1 MIAPCVFPQSKFTLS
16 LRHKATLPDSGQ
28 KEAMFGGIQISRP
41 DAWLIRPAFR
51 TPSSVNAR
59 FLETDGIAMVPSIRK
74 MNCGISLGFNLSGW
88 RGRIDE
94 FIRDLET
101 LTNYIGLS
109 PNYSRSLRDGYEV
122 GLFLCYRPISW
133 MSIQSELNLMN
144 QGLRIAGSG
153 KISGNDYSIVQ
164 RFNVNYYQI
173 PLILKFIEMKSGVYA
188 CAGAFVQY
196 TISGKLTTEV
206 TVDTE
211 PDSNSKKIDNL
222 SDRDYGYILG
232 IGLDLSGGSF
242 ELRYITGLNEVFN
255 PGTNDYGFRNYSIE
269 LRLEILLFSKHSR

>member
-1 MIAPCVFPQSKFTLS
+1 
-16 LRHKATLPDSGQ
+16 
-28 KEAMFGGIQISRP
+28 
-41 DAWLIRPAFR
+41 
-51 TPSSVNAR
+51 
-59 FLETDGIAMVPSIRK
+59 

-94 FIRDLET
+94 FIRNLEM

-122 GLFLCYRPISW
+122 GLFLCYRPFSW

-196 TISGKLTTEV
+196 TTSGKLTTEV
-206 TVDTE
+206 TIDTE
-211 PDSNSKKIDNL
+211 SDSDSKKIDNL

-255 PGTNDYGFRNYSIE
+255 SGTNDYGFRNYSIE